1 MRHEVSVRR
10 NWIRLILKMDDD
22 EQVVLLL
29 TSDPDEVGEHLDR
42 RLLNDPVRAT
52 LLGTIRIALGWDDVD
67 CWCAATPDGM
77 AVAAR
82 SNPDYPVVLDGDWRP
97 SDLAE
102 LAVVLA
108 ALPQLAGITGALE
121 TVRSVAACLPT
132 VTPTMTMAS
141 RLYRLDTLSAPTGVD
156 GEARRASTA
165 DRDLVYEWY
174 QAFSE
179 EAGLPIGNPR
189 RDADRV
195 LSWSGCWLWL
205 DGTGAVAS
213 LATRRPVV
221 AGSAR
226 VGPVYTPTQRR
237 QRGYGSAV
245 TAAASQDILDDG
257 GVPVLFAD
265 LANPTSNDIY
275 QRLGYYPVQD
285 RLQIEFR

>member
-1 MRHEVSVRR
+1 L
-10 NWIRLILKMDDD
+10 IRLILKMDDD
-22 EQVVLLL
+22 EQVVLLV
-29 TSDPDEVGEHLDR
+29 TSDPNEVGEHLDS
-42 RLLNDPVRAT
+42 RLLIDPVRAT

-67 CWCAATPDGM
+67 CWCAATPDGT

-82 SNPDYPVVLDGDWRP
+82 SNPDYPVVLDGDWQP

-121 TVRSVAACLPT
+121 IVRSVAAYLPT

-141 RLYRLDTLSAPTGVD
+141 RLYRLDTLSAPTGID

-165 DRDLVYEWY
+165 DRHLLYEWY
-174 QAFSE
+174 KAFGE
-179 EAGLPIGNPR
+179 ETGVPIGNPL

-195 LSWSGCWLWL
+195 ASSGGCWLWL
-205 DGTGAVAS
+205 DGTGAVVS

-226 VGPVYTPTQRR
+226 VGPVYTPTQCR

-275 QRLGYYPVQD
+275 QRLGYYPVED